1 MLSSRNGFSK
11 RSKHLWL
18 EDGRVLHL
26 PPKCL
31 FLPHTSVSQL
41 ESGWSRLGSAGFGP
55 GQVGSTSAPC
65 VSHPPWTSG
74 LTPEACSTQAKD
86 RSLRGPT
93 PQRKRIPSL
102 CLDDI
107 L

>member
-1 MLSSRNGFSK
+1 MLSSRKGFSK

-18 EDGRVLHL
+18 EDGKVLHL

-31 FLPHTSVSQL
+31 FLTHTSVSQL

-55 GQVGSTSAPC
+55 GQVRSISAPC
-65 VSHPPWTSG
+65 VSHPPWTSS
-74 LTPEACSTQAKD
+74 LTPEARSTQAKG

-93 PQRKRIPSL
+93 PQHKRIPSL
-102 CLDDI
+102 CWDDI